1 MILASYMPQADVMA
15 LHDPQG
21 PPDAPDDAD
30 VISLEILG
38 VDVFD
43 IDTENGTQLT
53 VRRALVSSAGPAVL
67 VGDRAEANED
77 AIRREQMPDRIVIA
91 IGTARAQLAAIRAR
105 RGSARFRPGEV
116 K

>member
-43 IDTENGTQLT
+43 IDSENGTQMT
-53 VRRALVSSAGPAVL
+53 AVRHEPSHRTCRYDDRMVSPASASVSGSPPT
-67 VGDRAEANED
+67 GRPTDTPGRT
-77 AIRREQMPDRIVIA
+77 
-91 IGTARAQLAAIRAR
+91 GTAR
-105 RGSARFRPGEV
+105 SPPGRCDS
-116 K
+116 